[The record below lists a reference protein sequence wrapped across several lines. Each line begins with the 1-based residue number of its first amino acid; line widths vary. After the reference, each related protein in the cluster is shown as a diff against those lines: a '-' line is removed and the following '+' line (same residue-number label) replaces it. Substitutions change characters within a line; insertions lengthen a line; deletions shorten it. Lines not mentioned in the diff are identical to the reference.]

1 MNCCK
6 SVSTWQQLVFVTP
19 GSTSS
24 DHSYCMW
31 LTFKLTNT
39 FQTCVINHLI
49 NSYNSP
55 PLGSVVACLLIDLI
69 VHRLLLTDYFY
80 QEVMKPHIYWPK
92 HHRYT
97 ANQRPINWQGTRSGI
112 GSCRHKKRSYRGRHS
127 LTVLTGLVFPI
138 SNILVIVIESPS
150 FLIDIHITSY

>member
-69 VHRLLLTDYFY
+69 VHCLLFYNLITFIKRWWNHTYIDQNITGTWPTKGQETDKERGVGLDHAGIKNEAIGVGIHWPFRLAWFF
-80 QEVMKPHIYWPK
+80 Q
-92 HHRYT
+92 
-97 ANQRPINWQGTRSGI
+97 
-112 GSCRHKKRSYRGRHS
+112 
-127 LTVLTGLVFPI
+127 
-138 SNILVIVIESPS
+138 
-150 FLIDIHITSY
+150 